1 MRKAP
6 YFMAFLVLSIS
17 ASRAEGQQRFS
28 GGRQYTVEERETI
41 RHTLEFS
48 SARGQKILEV
58 EGVFGAIHVTG
69 YDGNSVE
76 MTAHR
81 TIRAES
87 QDQARLAKD
96 RIKLDISDKADTVAI
111 YVDQP
116 GAQRSNRS
124 TSNFNWSDP
133 GYEVEFDFELRV
145 PRATEVRLKNVSDDI
160 RVEDITGDFNVSAI
174 NGRIEMSR
182 VAGSGRVHTINGPVD
197 VKYASNPTKDSY
209 FGSLNGVVDVTFQRN
224 LSADLKF
231 KTFNAGVYTD
241 FPVTAL
247 PTALNTPQSRN
258 GMLVFKNEYQGA
270 RVGQGGPM
278 LEFDGFNQDILI
290 RQAK

>member
-1 MRKAP
+1 MKIAP
-6 YFMAFLVLSIS
+6 FVMACLVLSIS
-17 ASRAEGQQRFS
+17 ASTADGQQRFN
-28 GGRQYTVEERETI
+28 GGRQYTVEERDTI
-41 RHTLEFS
+41 RQSLEFS
-48 SARGQKILEV
+48 SGGGQKTLDLD
-58 EGVFGAIHVTG
+58 GVFGAIHVTG
-69 YDGNSVE
+69 YDGSRIE
-76 MTAHR
+76 MTANR
-81 TIRAES
+81 TIRADS
-87 QDQARLAKD
+87 QDQLRLAKD
-96 RIKLDISDKADTVAI
+96 RVKLDLSDKADTVGI

-116 GAQRSNRS
+116 GHQRSNPSSR
-124 TSNFNWSDP
+124 NFNRSDP

-145 PRATEVRLKNVSDDI
+145 PRATAVHLGNVSGDI
-160 RVEDITGDFNVSAI
+160 RVEDITGDFDVNAI
-174 NGRIEMSR
+174 NGRIEMTK

-197 VKYASNPTKDSY
+197 VKFASNPSKDSY

-241 FPVTAL
+241 FTVTAL
-247 PTALNTPQSRN
+247 PTALNAPQRRN
-258 GMLVFKNEYQGA
+258 GMFVFKNEYQGA